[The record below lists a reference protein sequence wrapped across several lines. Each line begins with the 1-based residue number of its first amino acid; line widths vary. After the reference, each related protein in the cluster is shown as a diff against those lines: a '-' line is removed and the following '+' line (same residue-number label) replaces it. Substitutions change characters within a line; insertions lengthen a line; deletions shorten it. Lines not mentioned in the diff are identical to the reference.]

1 MGKYTPGPWKHE
13 TVFDQRGNPC
23 AYSVWPCNQFDG
35 RNRICMTPDGT
46 TCENLSNAQLIAAAP
61 DLLEALNLIVFY
73 PYCDASPLEDSLVMN
88 LARAAI
94 NKAEGKPDAD

>member
-1 MGKYTPGPWKHE
+1 MGNNTPGPWRHE

-23 AYSVWPCNQFDG
+23 AYSVWPCNQSGG

-61 DLLEALNLIVFY
+61 DLLAALK
-73 PYCDASPLEDSLVMN
+73 
-88 LARAAI
+88 LAKEYVDGTIGFSGERENTLSTIRAAI
-94 NKAEGKPDAD
+94 RKAEGES